1 MGRHAVNRPD
11 RTAPSKVTL
20 RPIRLD
26 QLISIWSQYVDF
38 RRPQVAPS
46 TVARDY
52 HKITIRLTK
61 MKTDQP
67 DISTADQV
75 RDYLL
80 ERYSH
85 ETTRRTIQ
93 QLQASTRWAVFQ
105 GWLQTNPF
113 DGVMRYL
120 PKSRSSPKSWAAF
133 TLTERDTIISTFES
147 HDAFYAPW
155 VKFGFWTGAR
165 PEEMHALRWRHVAS
179 NFSEVLLYE
188 ATPIDVGI
196 TQPTKNH
203 RTTRFPCNS
212 RLQSL
217 LRSLKPFPCDR
228 NEFVFHG
235 VESPRLNYH
244 NFQTRHWRPIVEGLV
259 EAGHIAFYLPQYNMR
274 HTFITEALK
283 HLEVND
289 VSYLCRV
296 SVGVLL
302 KYYASRS
309 RTINVPEF

>member
-1 MGRHAVNRPD
+1 M
-11 RTAPSKVTL
+11 TL
-20 RPIRLD
+20 RPITVA
-26 QLISIWSQYVDF
+26 QLFSIWSQYVDF

-52 HKITIRLTK
+52 AKITKRLTN
-61 MKTDQP
+61 MKIDAP
-67 DISTADQV
+67 DIQTGDQV

-80 ERYSH
+80 SRYSH

-105 GWLQTNPF
+105 GWLPANPF

-120 PKSRSSPKSWAAF
+120 PRSRSALLSSWAAF
-133 TLTERDTIISTFES
+133 TTAERDTIIAAFES
-147 HDAFYAPW
+147 HDAFYSPW
-155 VKFGFWTGAR
+155 VKFGFWTGCR
-165 PEEMHALRWRHVAS
+165 PEEMYALRWKHIAS
-179 NFSEVLLYE
+179 DFSEVLIYE

-196 TQPTKNH
+196 TQGTKNH
-203 RTTRFPCNS
+203 RTTRFPCNE
-212 RLQSL
+212 RLKSL

-228 NEFVFHG
+228 HEFVFHG
-235 VESPRLNYH
+235 VESPRLNYN
-244 NFQTRHWRPIVEGLV
+244 NFQTRHWRPMIEGLV
-259 EAGHIAFYLPQYNMR
+259 ESGHVAFYLPQYNMR

-296 SVGVLL
+296 SVEVLL
-302 KYYASRS
+302 KHYASRS
-309 RTINVPEF
+309 RAIEVTEF